1 MALTAAG
8 AALTNAHRAA
18 QLAARAGSLQELLR
32 LWQLVDVTDLAGT
45 IDTFARAAAIIA
57 GAGFDQSALI
67 SANYYGLFRRVE
79 GIGQLAIPA
88 ASRPSADL
96 VAGQLR
102 GAALKGIL
110 DARRA
115 GMSIDVASRQG
126 LVRVAG
132 EMTKQVLAGGRQT
145 IITGTQ
151 GDRRA
156 LGWARAT
163 SGDPCTFCRSLAAR
177 GPVYRSEKSAGFEP
191 HDHCGCMP
199 EPTYAGDPVGIGTS
213 ARSSEFAAEFKQAQ
227 AWARSSGTMS
237 ADTSNNQLNNYRRWL
252 DNGKP
257 SASGAN
263 DGGNAGN
270 NGK

>member
-8 AALTNAHRAA
+8 ATLTSAHRAA

-32 LWQLVDVTDLAGT
+32 LWQLVDVTNLAGT

-57 GAGFDQSALI
+57 GAGFEQSAAVA
-67 SANYYGLFRRVE
+67 ANYYGLFRRVE
-79 GIGQLAIPA
+79 GVGRLAIPA
-88 ASRPSADL
+88 AGRPSADVVQGL
-96 VAGQLR
+96 LR

-115 GMSIDVASRQG
+115 GMSVDQASQQG
-126 LVRVAG
+126 LIRAAG
-132 EMTKQVLAGGRQT
+132 EMTKLVLAGGRQT
-145 IITGTQ
+145 IITGTLN
-151 GDRRA
+151 DRAA

-177 GPVYRSEKSAGFEP
+177 GPVYKSEKSAGFEP

-199 EPTYAGDPVGIGTS
+199 EPAYAGDPVGIGVA
-213 ARSSEFAAEFKQAQ
+213 ARGAEFAAEYQQAQ

-237 ADTSNNQLNNYRRWL
+237 TDTSNNQLNNYRRWL

-257 SASGAN
+257 SAAGAN
-263 DGGNAGN
+263 DAGN
-270 NGK
+270 GG